1 MSFRSYFIFFLY
13 ITLVS
18 PLAYSAY
25 LKVEDDLMLDIK
37 KISVI
42 ESSLT
47 ETPNIIGTLERS
59 FIQIR
64 CEGQKLESYI
74 STPTYNGSNN
84 NVGLRWNSDK
94 PIYKRWNEST
104 SGTAFFAPNP
114 RNFISKILE
123 SDTLVFQ
130 WEPYQKQKQATKFNL
145 SNLKEKIKE
154 ASEKGCNI
162 NFD

>member
-1 MSFRSYFIFFLY
+1 MSFRSHFIFFLY
-13 ITLVS
+13 MTLVS

-59 FIQIR
+59 FIQIS
-64 CEGQKLESYI
+64 CEEQKLESYI

-114 RNFISKILE
+114 RNFISKTQ
-123 SDTLVFQ
+123 TL
-130 WEPYQKQKQATKFNL
+130 QKKKLRTSKTIKKNNKELRNTKQLRIKTK
-145 SNLKEKIKE
+145 
-154 ASEKGCNI
+154 G
-162 NFD
+162 